1 MAALSMPQQRALAHA
16 NLKSCGEFLE
26 GHEGQTIIG
35 FDLSQKATGI
45 CVLDLKGNLI
55 ECYETQ
61 VEKASKSDIMYEFAN
76 IFKAVLEKHKPIA
89 IGWEIVA
96 VAGGGSKS
104 AGDGGGGGQFTG
116 MQALLHLEGLLYYTV
131 GCYKQLDLP
140 TPLLVPVSIS
150 AVKKYACGN
159 GTPGRGLKGMAK
171 KTVSKNAVKA
181 GIKTS
186 FGHDFASDNE
196 ADAYGVAAMVCGA
209 LNTVKLYQASGL
221 LEKTIFNEKDVK
233 AFFDNLLVF
242 EAAKKYHADCMFSVF
257 KGTPIIKENEYEAL
271 NKKVKKVR
279 KQSPSA

>member
-1 MAALSMPQQRALAHA
+1 MPQQRALAQA
-16 NLKSCGEFLE
+16 NIKSCVEFLDE
-26 GHEGQTIIG
+26 HEGQTVIG
-35 FDLSQKATGI
+35 FDLSQKATGV

-76 IFKAVLEKHKPIA
+76 IFKDVLEKHKPIA

-96 VAGGGSKS
+96 VAGGGGKKK
-104 AGDGGGGGQFTG
+104 GGESSGGGQFTG
-116 MQALLHLEGLLYYTV
+116 MQALLHLEGLLYYTI
-131 GCYKQLDLP
+131 GCYKQLELS

-159 GTPGRGLKGMAK
+159 GRPGLGLQGAAK

-181 GIKTS
+181 GIAST
-186 FGHDFASDNE
+186 FGHTFASDNE

-221 LEKTIFNEKDVK
+221 LDKTSFNEKDVK
-233 AFFDNLLVF
+233 LFFDNLVVF
-242 EAAKKYHADCMFSVF
+242 EGAKKYHADCMFSVF

-279 KQSPSA
+279 KQSPTG